1 MAKRNFRFSPP
12 DRITGEL
19 FDRGRDVNGNPT
31 AHYILFWDNG
41 VKGHDWQGGSHKTRQ
56 RVQVGYSDKITSGA
70 LGIAANLFPG
80 TRWTVEPD
88 SVREDRHAGAV
99 FELVRDLDAEPV
111 PVLFRQERAARG
123 DWRPVAV
130 FPTLPAGMDGA
141 SATVFSHVGQHGAG
155 SHEWYRETKPA
166 TAEQAARLRAELES
180 APYAYRLDPV
190 KRWTETHDARRFG
203 ELQAQQDRARAAAA
217 EKGGAG

>member
-19 FDRGRDVNGNPT
+19 CDRGRDVNGNPT

-41 VKGHDWQGGSHKTRQ
+41 LKGHDWQSGFHKTRQ
-56 RVQVGYSDKITSGA
+56 RVQVGYSDKITGGA
-70 LGIAANLFPG
+70 LGIAGNLFPG

-99 FELVRDLDAEPV
+99 FELVRDFDREPV

-130 FPTLPAGMDGA
+130 FPTLPAGMGGA
-141 SATVFSHVGQHGAG
+141 RLQRVFSHAEQHGAG
-155 SHEWYRETKPA
+155 SYEWYRETKPA

-180 APYAYRLDPV
+180 APFCHRLEPV
-190 KRWTETHDARRFG
+190 KRWTETHDARRIG
-203 ELQAQQDRARAAAA
+203 ELQAQHDRARAA
-217 EKGGAG
+217 EKEES